1 MRAGLRIVVDAE
13 IGIRLV
19 GHVGSVGQH
28 HDLVELQS
36 EVEQVFYLLVIDA
49 GRIGRDPG
57 VEELDP
63 VVALLPR
70 ALQQPGEGILIA
82 HADALGEGVADQQDA
97 ARRRFQRDGPG
108 RRVLEAE
115 AVGDQP
121 VAHLAPD
128 IVAVET
134 GGQPVV
140 IDGIGDPGRTLAFLA
155 HSEARPGKIER
166 QKQRQAIGRDARV
179 NQRPAQ
185 AEPG

>member
-1 MRAGLRIVVDAE
+1 MRAVLRIVVDAE

-19 GHVGSVGQH
+19 GHVGSVGKH

-36 EVEQVFYLLVIDA
+36 EIEQVLYLLVIDA
-49 GRIGRDPG
+49 GRIGRDAG

-70 ALQQPGEGILIA
+70 ALQQAGEGILIA
-82 HADALGEGVADQQDA
+82 HADALGEGIADQQDA
-97 ARRRFQRDGPG
+97 ARCRFQLYGPG

-134 GGQPVV
+134 GGQPMV
-140 IDGIGDPGRTLAFLA
+140 IDGIGDPDRTLAFLA
-155 HSEARPGKIER
+155 RGEARPGKIER
-166 QKQRQAIGRDARV
+166 QKQRQAIGRGTGV
-179 NQRPAQ
+179 NQRPPQ